1 MKFIILI
8 IGLLA
13 LLITLQ
19 YQLRFGEGSYQQLQ
33 ERQQQITQQL
43 EKNQRIK
50 LRNDSLAA
58 EITDLKQGF
67 SAIEERARKELGMIK
82 EGEVYYHIVE

>member
-33 ERQQQITQQL
+33 ERQQQL